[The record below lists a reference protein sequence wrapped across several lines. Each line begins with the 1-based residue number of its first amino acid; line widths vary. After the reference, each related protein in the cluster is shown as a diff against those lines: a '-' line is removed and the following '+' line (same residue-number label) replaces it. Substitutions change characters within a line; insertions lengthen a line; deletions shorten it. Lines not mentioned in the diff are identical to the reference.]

1 MVCQLSVCSEF
12 RSSFS
17 IGKWLVFVIDCVPF
31 HESTPALLK
40 TMNLFS
46 LRENMSSLICSN
58 SWDTDS
64 FWSEKN
70 KGGRILARR
79 CSCGVIMKPRREA
92 FSINRVAFTFWMSAR
107 RLAFVVC
114 LEFSKLYACKK
125 ILSLVDKV
133 ESLSKFA
140 T

>member
-1 MVCQLSVCSEF
+1 
-12 RSSFS
+12 
-17 IGKWLVFVIDCVPF
+17 
-31 HESTPALLK
+31 
-40 TMNLFS
+40 
-46 LRENMSSLICSN
+46 MSSLICSN
-58 SWDTDS
+58 SWDRDS